1 MKGYWSLGEPSTQRA
16 LSPEAEESSTLRTP
30 PAVVAPNESPQNP
43 SIPFFKVYGF
53 GSRVFEVEGLGF
65 RV

>member
-30 PAVVAPNESPQNP
+30 PAVVAPNESPETLP
-43 SIPFFKVYGF
+43 YLFLRFTVSGKG
-53 GSRVFEVEGLGF
+53 FEVEGLGF